1 MLAGCLPGWQTACH
15 VVENFLHNSELLL
28 YLCITIYVILFS
40 YQLLYL
46 GLMVPAGVIQNYSLT
61 VHVGP
66 WNIHVLLSAAFKPQS
81 NPNCWHV
88 QTSFLIENIGVWITI
103 ICIIIVLITEKI
115 AGCHDLGIPGSRWI
129 AFAGAMWSDVCP
141 WSWTPT
147 VMRVHSVISTG
158 FHSWCT
164 DSIWQWVRMGIREEG
179 VSLHQ
184 EALRAPKG
192 GVSRFLLLLLAAV
205 LC

>member
-88 QTSFLIENIGVWITI
+88 QTNFLIENIGVWITI
-103 ICIIIVLITEKI
+103 ICIIIVLTCREDSRLSWLRDSWQSVNCVCR
-115 AGCHDLGIPGSRWI
+115 CHVIWCLSLILN
-129 AFAGAMWSDVCP
+129 
-141 WSWTPT
+141 T
-147 VMRVHSVISTG
+147 HSNEST
-158 FHSWCT
+158 
-164 DSIWQWVRMGIREEG
+164 
-179 VSLHQ
+179 
-184 EALRAPKG
+184 
-192 GVSRFLLLLLAAV
+192 
-205 LC
+205 